1 MVASSTGGGVAGE
14 PASGVDA
21 PTAGPTVSAVIAHYG
36 PVERTASL
44 VADLQA
50 QHGFEVQ
57 IIVSDDASPI
67 PYPAQP
73 GVTLVR
79 SEVNG
84 GYGAA
89 VNRGAGLATG
99 DWLLICNSDIR
110 IDSGFLGGAFAAAR
124 SWGPAI
130 FGFAQRGPGGPA
142 PASGQPQ
149 TFWRTIGQHSE
160 ALWPIAHRTGLDRH
174 WGLDDPTSA
183 PSGPVGWVAG
193 SLLLVPRAA
202 FIDVGG
208 FDERFYMYS
217 EEVDLQRRLGE
228 RGVRPILLTEVEVFH
243 EGGASSAGLDSP
255 LELLRA
261 RLVLEEVAR
270 GPKARRRLVTGLAAI
285 AWVDGVTR
293 ATRRLL
299 RRDPEPFEHLRLRLE
314 RLREADRGP
323 SPRRRSFGSGS
334 SAT

>member
-1 MVASSTGGGVAGE
+1 M
-14 PASGVDA
+14 
-21 PTAGPTVSAVIAHYG
+21 IAHYG
-36 PVERTASL
+36 PVERTAAL

-50 QHGFEVQ
+50 QRGVEMQ

-67 PYPAQP
+67 PFPEQP
-73 GVTLVR
+73 GITLAR

-89 VNRGAGLATG
+89 INRGAALATG

-110 IDSGFLGGAFAAAR
+110 ITPEFLSAAFAAAQ

-130 FGFAQRGPGGPA
+130 FGFAQRGPGGPV

-149 TFWRTIGQHSE
+149 TFWRTLGQRSE
-160 ALWPIAHRTGLDRH
+160 ALWPIAHRAGLDRH
-174 WGLDDPTSA
+174 WGLDDPATA
-183 PSGPVGWVAG
+183 RSGPVGWLPG
-193 SLLLVPRAA
+193 SMLLVPRAA
-202 FIDVGG
+202 FDDVGG

-217 EEVDLQRRLGE
+217 EEVDLQRRLRE
-228 RGVRPILLTEVEVFH
+228 RGVRPILLTEAEVFH
-243 EGGASSAGLDSP
+243 EGGASSASLDSP

-270 GPKARRRLVTGLAAI
+270 GPRARRRLVTGLAAV

-293 ATRRLL
+293 AMRRLV
-299 RRDPEPFEHLRLRLE
+299 RRDPEPFEYLRLRLE

-323 SPRRRSFGSGS
+323 SPRGRSSGGSDSSGGGGS
-334 SAT
+334 SGT